1 MSSNAHELIDLLSR
15 WEENYKKGLLSFWIL
30 LALHQRPVYAFEMN
44 ALIAKLS
51 QGSLSA
57 EDNSIYR
64 ALYRFEQ
71 LGIVSSEKQPNQ
83 SGPDRRYYALTPK
96 GLALL
101 KHFIRRNVQVFY
113 SQEVNDCI
121 EAVLKSGLG
130 EDEIEPVIHN
140 NEVINERRPG

>member
-1 MSSNAHELIDLLSR
+1 MSDNSHELVELLSR

-30 LALHQRPVYAFEMN
+30 LTLHQRPAYPFEMN
-44 ALIAKLS
+44 ALIAKIS

-71 LGIVSSEKQPNQ
+71 LGIVSSEKQSNL
-83 SGPDRRYYALTPK
+83 SGPDRRYYSLTPK

-113 SQEVNDCI
+113 SQEVTDCI
-121 EAVLKSGLG
+121 EAVLKSGQG
-130 EDEIEPVIHN
+130 E
-140 NEVINERRPG
+140 NELAPAILNK